1 MLHPLT
7 DKITKL
13 PGHYQKSVLKSI
25 ELLLSGILISRTV
38 NLNKIKDDLPNV
50 LKDSNL
56 KPESYYKKL
65 LRCVETCA
73 PSRIW
78 IDLLCWAVSQIWG
91 KITTLH
97 IDGTEWS
104 FGSYAIHILV
114 LSADFQGVAVP
125 IFFKVYRHEGVLS
138 ELERIKFMKKA
149 LRYYDLKGKTLLAD
163 REFIGTLWFKFLD
176 EEGIKFIIRLRK
188 KIYKNK
194 VNATEIQRANELII
208 DTQLYEKCTEKA
220 LKKGY
225 AQAIIQIDG
234 QVFRIEF
241 WKNKHYEES
250 IKDPV
255 IFLITNIL
263 DKNRV
268 GKKYQQRWKIEHCFK
283 QLKSNGFDIE
293 DIGFK
298 KIHKIQFMIAIVVVL
313 YILAVC
319 KGLICDKKNKLKS
332 KLKTYKSGLIGR
344 AVSIF
349 RQGLFQLKSVIA
361 NIYQMRDFLNT
372 LKSQKNALFK
382 SVQ

>member
-13 PGHYQKSVLKSI
+13 PGHYQKSVLKGI
-25 ELLLSGILISRTV
+25 DTLLSGVLVSRTV

-50 LKDSNL
+50 LKDNDL

-78 IDLLCWAVSQIWG
+78 IDLLCWVVSHIWS

-97 IDGTEWS
+97 IDGTEWN
-104 FGSYAIHILV
+104 FGSYPIHVLV
-114 LSADFQGVAVP
+114 LTADFQGVAVP
-125 IFFKVYRHEGVLS
+125 IFFRVYRHEGVLS
-138 ELERIKFMKKA
+138 ELVRIKFMKKA
-149 LRYYDLKGKTLLAD
+149 LCYYDLSGKTLLAD
-163 REFIGTLWFKFLD
+163 REFIGSLWFKFLN
-176 EEGIKFIIRLRK
+176 EKGIKFIIRLRK
-188 KIYKNK
+188 KFYKNK
-194 VNATEIQRANELII
+194 VNDAEMQRANELAI
-208 DTQLYEKCTEKA
+208 DAQLYEKCTQRA

-225 AQAIIQIDG
+225 AQALISIDG

-241 WKNKHYEES
+241 WKNKHDAES
-250 IKDPV
+250 VKDPI

-263 DKNRV
+263 NKNRV

-298 KIHKIQFMIAIVVVL
+298 KIHKIQFMIVIVIVL

-332 KLKTYKSGLIGR
+332 KFKTYKSGLVGR

-349 RQGLFQLKSVIA
+349 RQGLFELKSSIA
-361 NIYQMRDFLNT
+361 NVYQMRTFLIT
-372 LKSQKNALFK
+372 LKTKKNTIFK